1 MSDNLTRRT
10 LLKKTA
16 AGATAA
22 SIGMLGTIDARH
34 VLAQSEP
41 EPGTIAIPDPVVDLP
56 ADDVTFR
63 WVDSGDVKGFFWR
76 AFFPAYQEKHPNITM
91 QYDGLPWNE
100 IQKVVPLGVQN
111 GDAHDVFQIPE
122 NIPAGQAATEGWG
135 APLDDIIPDFE
146 NYKARFPEGT
156 FVPGITDFGGKTY
169 VLPLTSNRRHGT
181 LVLYNRTYMEEAG
194 YDPSETRFTWD
205 QFREAA
211 KKLTEQGGGDYFGLI
226 LEGNQSGRFS
236 NFVNSMAINAGS
248 NFSDFVGGA
257 PMDMATGE
265 FLFTSDEH
273 AAAIELLL
281 ALKEDGS
288 IFPGS
293 MSLNAPQARSYMPQ
307 GASAMIL
314 QGPWNISQ
322 WQIENPDFDFGVAA
336 PPRASEDITGFFHV
350 GPGGSNPMWV
360 YAESELKEVAAD
372 IFSYMGTL
380 EGQKEWAKI
389 VGVADMALFPEAQ
402 KAMGDNPE
410 ANKALDIFNE
420 TVILAP
426 DARVRN
432 PDIAKVYEN
441 IVPVQPD
448 FGTTVQGIYTGQ
460 IEDVAQAMQGLQDA
474 WNEELDRAISAAS
487 DEGANVSRDDFVF
500 PNWDPSQNY
509 TQVQYEELQG

>member
-1 MSDNLTRRT
+1 MSQSLNRRS
-10 LLKKTA
+10 LLRNAA
-16 AGATAA
+16 AGAAA
-22 SIGMLGTIDARH
+22 GSVGMLGAHGRQ
-34 VLAQSEP
+34 LAMAQSTP
-41 EPGTIAIPDPVVDLP
+41 APNTITIPDPVVELP
-56 ADDVTFR
+56 TEDVTFR

-76 AFFPAYQEKHPNITM
+76 AFFPAYQDAHPNISM

-100 IQKVVPLGVQN
+100 IQKVVPLGIQN
-111 GDAHDVFQIPE
+111 GNAPDVFQIPG

-146 NYKARFPEGT
+146 NYKAGFPEGT

-181 LVLYNRTYMEEAG
+181 LLLFNRSYMEEAG

-226 LEGNQSGRFS
+226 FEGNQTGRFS
-236 NFVNSMAINAGS
+236 NFVNSMAINAGG

-257 PMDMATGE
+257 PLDWTTGE

-281 ALKEDGS
+281 ALRDDGS
-288 IFPGS
+288 VFPGS

-322 WQIENPDFDFGVAA
+322 WQIENPDFNFGVAA
-336 PPRASEDITGFFHV
+336 PPRASEDITGYFHV

-360 YAESELKEVAAD
+360 YADSGLKEVAAD

-380 EGQKEWAKI
+380 EGQTAWAKI

-410 ANKALDIFNE
+410 ANKALDIFE
-420 TVILAP
+420 KTVILAP

-460 IEDVAQAMQGLQDA
+460 IDDVAGAMQSLQDA
-474 WNEELDRAISAAS
+474 WNEELERAIAEATE
-487 DEGANVSRDDFVF
+487 EGAGVSRDDFVF
-500 PNWDPSQNY
+500 PNWDPTTDY
-509 TQVQYEELQG
+509 TQAQYDEL